1 MKMRGLGRL
10 TAVALALALALGL
23 FSGVWAEPL
32 KEEEEEVF
40 GLTEAVMEKRV
51 VPYVRDFGGEEP
63 ERGEASL
70 YFMEGSDIPYV
81 SLTEYLQLLSEALAR
96 HSLREG
102 ITYEVTQFVP
112 HYFRVRRPDVDAE
125 MWVDTEDNII
135 EFDDFNG
142 FTQRADVVASVTMMD
157 LSEPK
162 GQEVDVDAL
171 LEEAALLPEEE
182 QVTFLASHLGNEHEP
197 ESLFATAADTINR
210 GGAPIL
216 LNMSEYVIDLVEQD
230 GECYVP
236 LQTMNDLF
244 MSPQYLYVIYNGE
257 ALYCVPYQSDL
268 MEEVYEAEPAG
279 EMSFDF
285 ALFNYNE
292 LRFLLDCCYGL
303 KDEHAIDSFATLLA
317 HNTNLVSDLVSTD
330 PVVFDNAVARLTFTY
345 LDDGHSA
352 FLQPS
357 WRADMDEVESLN
369 MLSYMGY
376 ALTSQQANSARYSA
390 ARQEAFPDGVPMYQ
404 EVGDTAFV
412 TFDAFMCDDDFSTY
426 YHMDEPTAE
435 EFVIRE
441 TSMLEGFEE
450 GDGEEEVPP
459 DVIRLLIYARKQILR
474 EDSPIRNVVVDLS
487 NNGGGNSNA
496 AVFTLAW
503 MLGEADI
510 AIRDTFTGAETIM
523 RLSADLEQTEDY
535 DTVGRGLV
543 DQDLQVYCLISP
555 SSFSCGN
562 LVPAACKMDG
572 RVILLGRTSGGGSCA
587 VYPCTSASGTV
598 FQISGPMQLSTIR
611 NGSYYNIDQG
621 IEPDVVLTKPETFYD
636 RERLVEIIHDLD

>member
-1 MKMRGLGRL
+1 
-10 TAVALALALALGL
+10 
-23 FSGVWAEPL
+23 
-32 KEEEEEVF
+32 
-40 GLTEAVMEKRV
+40 MEKRV

-171 LEEAALLPEEE
+171 LEEAALLPAEE
-182 QVTFLASHLGNEHEP
+182 QTAFLASHLGNEHEP

-210 GGAPIL
+210 GGAPIV

-268 MEEVYEAEPAG
+268 MEEVYEVEPAG
-279 EMSFDF
+279 EMSFEF

-330 PVVFDNAVARLTFTY
+330 PVVFDNAVARLTLPIWTTGTARFCSPPGGRIWTR
-345 LDDGHSA
+345 S
-352 FLQPS
+352 
-357 WRADMDEVESLN
+357 RA
-369 MLSYMGY
+369 
-376 ALTSQQANSARYSA
+376 
-390 ARQEAFPDGVPMYQ
+390 
-404 EVGDTAFV
+404 
-412 TFDAFMCDDDFSTY
+412 STCC
-426 YHMDEPTAE
+426 
-435 EFVIRE
+435 
-441 TSMLEGFEE
+441 
-450 GDGEEEVPP
+450 
-459 DVIRLLIYARKQILR
+459 
-474 EDSPIRNVVVDLS
+474 PIW
-487 NNGGGNSNA
+487 A
-496 AVFTLAW
+496 
-503 MLGEADI
+503 
-510 AIRDTFTGAETIM
+510 M
-523 RLSADLEQTEDY
+523 R
-535 DTVGRGLV
+535 
-543 DQDLQVYCLISP
+543 
-555 SSFSCGN
+555 
-562 LVPAACKMDG
+562 
-572 RVILLGRTSGGGSCA
+572 
-587 VYPCTSASGTV
+587 
-598 FQISGPMQLSTIR
+598 
-611 NGSYYNIDQG
+611 
-621 IEPDVVLTKPETFYD
+621 
-636 RERLVEIIHDLD
+636 

>member
-1 MKMRGLGRL
+1 MKKRGLGRL
-10 TAVALALALALGL
+10 TAVVLAVALALGV

-102 ITYEVTQFVP
+102 ITYEVIQFVP

-135 EFDDFNG
+135 EFDNFNG

-157 LSEPK
+157 LSEPR

-171 LEEAALLPEEE
+171 LEEAALLPAEE
-182 QVTFLASHLGNEHEP
+182 QTAFLASHLGNEHEP

-210 GGAPIL
+210 GGAPIV

-279 EMSFDF
+279 EMSLEFS
-285 ALFNYNE
+285 LFNYNE

-357 WRADMDEVESLN
+357 WRSDMDEVESLN

-376 ALTSQQANSARYSA
+376 ALTSQQANSARYSV

-450 GDGEEEVPP
+450 GDGEEEVP
-459 DVIRLLIYARKQILR
+459 R
-474 EDSPIRNVVVDLS
+474 
-487 NNGGGNSNA
+487 
-496 AVFTLAW
+496 
-503 MLGEADI
+503 M
-510 AIRDTFTGAETIM
+510 
-523 RLSADLEQTEDY
+523 
-535 DTVGRGLV
+535 
-543 DQDLQVYCLISP
+543 
-555 SSFSCGN
+555 
-562 LVPAACKMDG
+562 
-572 RVILLGRTSGGGSCA
+572 
-587 VYPCTSASGTV
+587 
-598 FQISGPMQLSTIR
+598 
-611 NGSYYNIDQG
+611 
-621 IEPDVVLTKPETFYD
+621 
-636 RERLVEIIHDLD
+636 